1 MTHRVNKQAVAQAF
15 GRAADGY
22 ERYADFQRYSG
33 ERLMALLPPSE
44 VGSVLDAGCGTGWFS
59 RRWREKGHQVIALD
73 LSPGML
79 AQARR
84 DASAQ
89 HYLLGDIEA
98 LPLQRHSVD
107 ISWSNLAVQWCD
119 SLAQGIRELHRVTRP
134 GGSVLF
140 STLADASLHEMRSA
154 WQALDNYQH
163 VNTFLP
169 ETAIRGM
176 RRTGAAAGK
185 RNGDAALSRC
195 AERLTVAERHRRYP
209 YTSGPRQRPA
219 DASTADA
226 VAAALAAGRAG
237 LSPLLPTHYRSD

>member
-134 GGSVLF
+134 GDS
-140 STLADASLHEMRSA
+140 
-154 WQALDNYQH
+154 
-163 VNTFLP
+163 
-169 ETAIRGM
+169 RGM

-209 YTSGPRQRPA
+209 YTSGPR
-219 DASTADA
+219 
-226 VAAALAAGRAG
+226 
-237 LSPLLPTHYRSD
+237 